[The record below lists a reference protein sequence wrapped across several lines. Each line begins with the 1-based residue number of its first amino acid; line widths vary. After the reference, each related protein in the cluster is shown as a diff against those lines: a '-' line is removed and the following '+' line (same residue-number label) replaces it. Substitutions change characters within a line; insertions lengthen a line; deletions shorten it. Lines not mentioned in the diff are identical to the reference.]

1 MRRRPWTRD
10 ELIRALSLYFRLPF
24 GQMHSRNPKVI
35 ELAKSIN
42 RTHSAVALKLVNFAS
57 LDPEHQRRG
66 IAGMGNTS
74 TADRSIWT
82 EFYGE
87 WDALNFA
94 EIDIVETGVDHEE
107 PVHSAVTEV
116 VGMVR
121 QRRGQSFFR
130 DSVLAAYCGMCC
142 VTGIKLASLLRASH
156 IVPWSIDPKH
166 RLDPRNGLCLNV
178 LHDAAFDRGLI
189 TFDSNL
195 ELLLSRALRE
205 GIPHA
210 IFVEMFESREGSP
223 ITCPERFIPK
233 HSLLEYHRNHV
244 FQQ

>member
-1 MRRRPWTRD
+1 MKRKLWTRD

-24 GQMHSRNPKVI
+24 GQMHSRNPEVI
-35 ELAKSIN
+35 ELSNSID
-42 RTHSAVALKLVNFAS
+42 RTPSSIALKLVNFAS
-57 LDPEHQRRG
+57 LDPEHQQRG
-66 IAGMGNTS
+66 VAGMSNTS
-74 TADRSIWT
+74 AADRNIWN

-87 WDALNFA
+87 WEALSNA
-94 EIDIVETGVDHEE
+94 EIDIIGIDEYHEAPE
-107 PVHSAVTEV
+107 HAAVTEV

-142 VTGIKLASLLRASH
+142 VTGIKLGSLLRASH
-156 IVPWSIDPKH
+156 IVPWSINPKH

-195 ELLLSRALRE
+195 KLLLSQALHK
-205 GIPHA
+205 GIPHT
-210 IFVEMFESREGSP
+210 IFVEMFESREGSS
-223 ITCPERFIPK
+223 ITCPERFTPK
-233 HSLLEYHRNHV
+233 PTLLEYHRNHV
-244 FQQ
+244 FQH